1 MFETFPILAASLD
14 TASELGPIESVAHQ
28 FGVTWPLLIAQIV
41 NFCLVAFLLY
51 KFAFKPIL
59 STMDLRQRKI
69 SDGLQYA
76 QEMKLRLEE
85 SEKHYA
91 DAIRKASVEA
101 QKIIQEAREAGKVH
115 LEQSHQEAAHK
126 TEYML
131 DQAQESIRI
140 ERDKML
146 AALRKEVTDLVV
158 VTTERV
164 LAKELSEQER
174 SRFSEAA
181 ANELSTQA
189 KHV

>member
-1 MFETFPILAASLD
+1 MFESFQILAATVD
-14 TASELGPIESVAHQ
+14 TTSDLGPISSVAHQ

-59 STMDLRQRKI
+59 TTMDVRQRKI

-76 QEMKLRLEE
+76 EEMKLRLEE

-91 DAIRKASVEA
+91 EAIRKASVEA
-101 QKIIQEAREAGKVH
+101 QKIVQEAREAGKVH

-126 TEYML
+126 AEYL
-131 DQAQESIRI
+131 LQQAEESIRI

-146 AALRKEVTDLVV
+146 AALKKEVKDLVL
-158 VTTERV
+158 VTTGRV
-164 LAKELSEQER
+164 LSKELSEDER
-174 SRFSEAA
+174 SNFAESAA
-181 ANELSTQA
+181 IELA
-189 KHV
+189 KQTSHV